1 MDPRNTVAMKDGAFG
16 SGWRPR
22 LGISAVS
29 KPTGRRSFFRRGAA
43 AAATAL
49 AAYAGREAFGLSGN
63 PNPLAQPVSRLE
75 CDGVRGNPGARE
87 RPCEIPG

>member
-29 KPTGRRSFFRRGAA
+29 KPTGRRSFFRRAQRPRPRHWRHMRAA
-43 AAATAL
+43 
-49 AAYAGREAFGLSGN
+49 
-63 PNPLAQPVSRLE
+63 
-75 CDGVRGNPGARE
+75 
-87 RPCEIPG
+87 RPSA